1 MSVIIQAA
9 LFAATLFCAAIK
21 DGGTREIPPQLCI
34 TVALVS
40 LLDFRAE
47 NLLGLGIALIVYI
60 CGVWIC
66 PEQIG
71 GGDIKLIAAV
81 SVVLGFTATAYGLI
95 IAFTAE
101 LIWFLILRKKAA
113 KQGADQDGLPLAPF
127 LAVGFLITYFV
138 KIGGYSL

>member
-1 MSVIIQAA
+1 MVGIQAA
-9 LFAATLFCAAIK
+9 VFTALLIAAAIK
-21 DGGTREIPPQLCI
+21 DGKTREIPPQLCI
-34 TVALVS
+34 AVALVS

-47 NLLGLGIALIVYI
+47 NLLGLGIALIVYV
-60 CGVWIC
+60 CGAWIC

-71 GGDIKLIAAV
+71 GGDIKLITAV
-81 SVVLGFTATAYGLI
+81 SMVLGFIATAYGLI

-101 LIWFLILRKKAA
+101 LIWFLTLRKKAA

-127 LAVGFLITYFV
+127 LAVGFLITYFM

>member
-1 MSVIIQAA
+1 MVGIQAA
-9 LFAATLFCAAIK
+9 VFTALLTATAIK
-21 DGGTREIPPQLCI
+21 DGKTREIPPQLCI
-34 TVALVS
+34 AVALVS

-47 NLLGLGIALIVYI
+47 NLLGLGIALIVYA

-71 GGDIKLIAAV
+71 GGDIKLISAV
-81 SVVLGFTATAYGLI
+81 SMVVGFTATAYGLI
-95 IAFTAE
+95 IAFTSE
-101 LIWFLILRKKAA
+101 LLWFLTLRKKAA

-127 LAVGFLITYFV
+127 LAVGFLIIYFM